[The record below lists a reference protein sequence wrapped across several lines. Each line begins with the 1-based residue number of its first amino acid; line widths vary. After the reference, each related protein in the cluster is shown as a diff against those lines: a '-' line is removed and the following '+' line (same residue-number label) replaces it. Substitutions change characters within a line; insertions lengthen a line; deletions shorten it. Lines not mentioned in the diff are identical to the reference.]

1 MRKEIINRIKCDESD
16 RIEIFCNRQYKGYY
30 VRGNIDSVQDSVSFY
45 DEKSK
50 EYFASVNYLF
60 LIMGLVN
67 DQYQKRIKKW
77 RRSTRSLPR
86 EHGIEIWDP
95 PGTFEWKT
103 QKEYV
108 DERKRWLLAL
118 RREESNSHA
127 YNRHIPEWQEE
138 AFRNESLVID
148 LDEAGITENRY
159 LEESIRAK
167 KDIILLDM
175 DFFVDEIELKP
186 NQRMRD
192 HLNRIYTIP
201 AFWLRPRSLR
211 LATEDPYRWFNDLYD
226 ILYENFDCLYLE
238 KKKYSRILESI
249 GDLSYEWIQRKTI
262 SNRYLKRLNQL
273 NKGIGDRTY
282 PLTNFCYKLFDD
294 LIDDLTT
301 QKQIGKCQLCGDFF
315 KHLRVREKKFC
326 SLKSEGKNCGKSA
339 RNKRYYEKHKDE
351 ILQK

>member
-1 MRKEIINRIKCDESD
+1 MRKEIINRIKWEESD
-16 RIEIFCNRQYKGYY
+16 RIQIFCNRQYKGYY
-30 VRGNIDSVQDSVSFY
+30 VRGNIDSVWDSFSFY

-50 EYFASVNYLF
+50 ECFASVNYLF
-60 LIMGLVN
+60 LIIGLVN
-67 DQYQKRIKKW
+67 DQYQKRTKKW
-77 RRSTRSLPR
+77 RRSTRSLPIDNGVA
-86 EHGIEIWDP
+86 EWDTL
-95 PGTFEWKT
+95 GTFEWNT

-108 DERKRWLLAL
+108 DERKRRQLAIQ
-118 RREESNSHA
+118 REESNSH
-127 YNRHIPEWQEE
+127 RHILEWREE
-138 AFRNESLVID
+138 VFRTESWVID

-175 DFFVDEIELKP
+175 DFLVDAIELKP

-192 HLNRIYTIP
+192 HLNKIYTIP
-201 AFWLRPRSLR
+201 AFWFRPRNVR
-211 LATEDPYRWFNDLYD
+211 LQLEEPYHWFDDLYE
-226 ILYENFDCLYLE
+226 ILYEKFDCLYLE

-282 PLTNFCYKLFDD
+282 PLTNFCYKFFDD

-301 QKQIGKCQLCGDFF
+301 QKQMLKCQNCGDFF
-315 KHLRVREKKFC
+315 EHLRVRVKKFC

-339 RNKRYYEKHKDE
+339 RNKRYYRKRK
-351 ILQK
+351 K